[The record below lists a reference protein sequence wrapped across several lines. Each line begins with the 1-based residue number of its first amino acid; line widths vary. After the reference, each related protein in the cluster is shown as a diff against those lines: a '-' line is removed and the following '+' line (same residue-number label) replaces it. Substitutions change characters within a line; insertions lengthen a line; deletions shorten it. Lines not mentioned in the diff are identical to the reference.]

1 MTDLTPFIAATSY
14 GAWAK
19 PRGWRPPPH
28 WIPAPAIMPD
38 GYDVNRWAQ
47 EFASAAWAESGLP
60 YGPSRVDLLEAQL
73 ALLYEGSYGRIPC
86 HDMYMQIPDPQM
98 VPLPAY
104 IANLVAEG
112 DREARLRMLSM
123 ADDPAAIEP
132 PLVEEFTTDGMGTG
146 LRVLRHF
153 GLGDN
158 ADPPEDRAD
167 GTQGQLGVGLS
178 YAWRSEQYKTDV
190 RLFSNADDWGRL
202 QCAIPDLDALARS
215 LVWFPVVKEA

>member
-19 PRGWRPPPH
+19 PKGWKPPPR

-38 GYDVNRWAQ
+38 GYDQHRWAR
-47 EFASAAWAESGLP
+47 EFASAAWAESGLS
-60 YGPSRVDLLEAQL
+60 YGPDQVARLEAQL

-86 HDMYMQIPDPQM
+86 HDMYIQIADPRL

-104 IANLVAEG
+104 IANIAAEG

-123 ADDPAAIEP
+123 ADDPDAIGP
-132 PLVEEFTTDGMGTG
+132 PVVEEFTTDGMGTG

-153 GLGDN
+153 KLGDN
-158 ADPPEDRAD
+158 ADPPDDRAA
-167 GTQGQLGVGLS
+167 GTQGQIGVSLS
-178 YAWRSEQYKTDV
+178 YAWRSE
-190 RLFSNADDWGRL
+190 
-202 QCAIPDLDALARS
+202 
-215 LVWFPVVKEA
+215 